1 MYTCIYTYI
10 HIYIYIYKHIYIY
23 IHVYIQLQMVSLL
36 CMPRE
41 QVQGRLHNIVSGIAT
56 ISGLIFAG
64 VAGSALNPLNVK
76 DFDSDD
82 TKRNLAN
89 FYNLA
94 ASFQFIIALSGT
106 LFTTYVILEIN
117 FEPDATIFRCVASMD
132 FFIVYVML
140 IFWSTFLLIAQ
151 LCSIIYIRSDVVW
164 AWTTISG
171 VLLIYYLLMLH
182 WAIGMKA
189 AFPNAF
195 LHYFPILAS
204 LGVAPH
210 WLFGSAWTKQV
221 ELARHTANMK
231 LQGAEANFGTAV
243 VSAVRSDV
251 AREDF
256 RAHVPIQP
264 QQVAA
269 AQVHTSN
276 DFDASGDKA
285 KALEDMLVCLYVD
298 VCVAVSG

>member
-1 MYTCIYTYI
+1 
-10 HIYIYIYKHIYIY
+10 
-23 IHVYIQLQMVSLL
+23 MVNLL

-132 FFIVYVML
+132 FFVVYVML

-164 AWTTISG
+164 AWATISG
-171 VLLIYYLLMLH
+171 VILIYYLLMLH

-210 WLFGSAWTKQV
+210 WLFGSTWTKHV

-231 LQGAEANFGTAV
+231 LQEAEANFGTAV
-243 VSAVRSDV
+243 ISAIRSDV

-256 RAHVPIQP
+256 RAHVSIHP
-264 QQVAA
+264 QQVVAGQA
-269 AQVHTSN
+269 HTPD

-285 KALEDMLVCLYVD
+285 KVLEDMLVCLYVD